1 MTEFWESSFR
11 DKQEMWGFEPAD
23 SAIAIVDLFRKNGL
37 TKILIPGF
45 GYGRNAQL
53 FNDNGFDVTG
63 IEISKTAIDL
73 AKKHYG
79 DHLKVYH
86 GSVSAMPFDQEIYDG
101 IFCYALIHLLNQRER
116 IKLINDSFNQLRPNG
131 YMVFVAISK
140 RDSQYGEGNEI
151 SKDTFET
158 KHGVTLYFCDSDS
171 IAKEFGKFGLIE
183 YKEIDEPAM
192 NVENKPS
199 RKFWQIIC
207 KNNLIMPLS
216 TQL

>member
-63 IEISKTAIDL
+63 IEISETAIDL
-73 AKKHYG
+73 AKKNYG
-79 DHLKVYH
+79 DHLKIYH
-86 GSVSAMPFDQEIYDG
+86 GSVSAMPFDNEIYDG
-101 IFCYALIHLLNQRER
+101 IFCYALIHLLSVKDRA
-116 IKLINDSFNQLRPNG
+116 KLIEDCYDQLRPDG
-131 YMVFVAISK
+131 YMVFIAISK
-140 RDSQYGEGNEI
+140 SDIQYGDGNEI

-158 KHGVTLYFCDSDS
+158 RHGVTLFFYDSDS
-171 IAKEFGKFGLIE
+171 IKKEFGKFGLIE
-183 YKEIDEPAM
+183 SKEINEPAM
-192 NVENKPS
+192 NVDNKPS
-199 RKFWQIIC
+199 RKFWQITC
-207 KNNLIMPLS
+207 KK
-216 TQL
+216 

>member
-79 DHLKVYH
+79 DHLNVYH

-116 IKLINDSFNQLRPNG
+116 IKLINDSFNQLQPNG
-131 YMVFVAISK
+131 YMVFVSISNMDF
-140 RDSQYGEGNEI
+140 RYGQGKEI

-158 KHGVTLYFCDSDS
+158 WPGVTLFFYDSDS
-171 IAKEFGKFGLIE
+171 VKSEFGNYGLIDA
-183 YKEIDEPAM
+183 EIINEPLKDLGD
-192 NVENKPS
+192 KPS
-199 RKFWQIIC
+199 QRFWYIIC
-207 KNNLIMPLS
+207 KKENG
-216 TQL
+216 